1 MNWFTEK
8 CIKTLQTINKKV
20 YKLEDDYKVDQIH
33 QQLLEAFQENNQA
46 KFSSLLLFLEQHE
59 IEKVEREIN
68 RLRQIVATWPM
79 DQKQELG
86 ELINHLEQKGIDHQ
100 KAIQVAYYQMAEKAD

>member
-1 MNWFTEK
+1 MNWYAEQY
-8 CIKTLQTINKKV
+8 IKTLQTINKKI
-20 YKLEDDYKVDQIH
+20 YKLRDDDKVDQIH
-33 QQLLEAFQENNQA
+33 QQLLEAFQKNNQA
-46 KFSSLLLFLEQHE
+46 KFSSLLLVLEQHE
-59 IEKVEREIN
+59 IGKVEREIN
-68 RLRQIVATWPM
+68 RLRKIVTTWSM